1 MSGQLLRA
9 KTAREKAPKH
19 THVVITFTQGG
30 LLRFVD
36 PRTFGEMFVTEYDD
50 IDQQVEELAHL
61 GLDPLETAM
70 SWDLFGRMLA
80 ERKTKLKSLLM
91 DQKFIAGIGNVYSD
105 EILFQAGLKWERQS
119 DSLSQQE
126 VRRLYRAIFETLQDA
141 VKYRGSS
148 LADEQ
153 YVDLFG
159 QPGEYQEHHQ
169 VYDREGEACP
179 RCRRPCTGPAS
190 PTARPSTARHVRSD
204 RLADPRAACRR
215 DRPAC
220 RACSSATRAATRRA
234 ARARARV
241 GPQPRR
247 RLGRGRVRGRRPAV
261 DRMIAWCRTGPPARP
276 GRRRRGR
283 ADRPRRRARLPGPLN
298 VPYLGR

>member
-1 MSGQLLRA
+1 MPELPEVEVMRRDLEREVVGKKIKSVEVTGTRSVRRHRNRKEFIDVLGGRKIVAVQRRGKYLVMKLDGADALVVHLGMSGQLLRA

-36 PRTFGEMFVTEYDD
+36 PRTFGEMFVTAYDD

-61 GLDPLETAM
+61 GIDPLETAL

-80 ERKTKLKSLLM
+80 ERKTKLKPLLM

-105 EILFQAGLKWERQS
+105 EILFEAGLKWERQS

-126 VRRLYRAIFETLQDA
+126 VRRLYRAISETLQGA

-148 LADEQ
+148 LADEG

-159 QPGEYQEHHQ
+159 KPGEYQEHHQ
-169 VYDREGEACP
+169 VYGREGQACV
-179 RCRRPCTGPAS
+179 RCRRPIQ
-190 PTARPSTARHVRSD
+190 
-204 RLADPRAACRR
+204 
-215 DRPAC
+215 
-220 RACSSATRAATRRA
+220 
-234 ARARARV
+234 RARYSNRSTFYCDACQV
-241 GPQPRR
+241 
-247 RLGRGRVRGRRPAV
+247 
-261 DRMIAWCRTGPPARP
+261 
-276 GRRRRGR
+276 
-283 ADRPRRRARLPGPLN
+283 
-298 VPYLGR
+298 